1 MPQPVKLSD
10 ALIDAART
18 ESARADRSLAGQIE
32 HWAQLGR
39 MIEPGLT
46 SANIQAL
53 KHGEADVAEVLPP
66 TEEGQALLEA
76 LIAAVANDSR
86 RSKVT
91 RGFAGRVRYG
101 TDPDLPGFVIRL
113 GPDGTRSVGR
123 LVEGRFKAV
132 GTATATSSHVRQAPQ
147 T

>member
-18 ESARADRSLAGQIE
+18 ESARADRSLASQIE

-39 MIEPGLT
+39 MIEPSLT
-46 SANIQAL
+46 SANTLAL
-53 KHGEADVAEVLPP
+53 KHAETSLIEALPP
-66 TEEGQALLEA
+66 TVEGRALLEA
-76 LIAAVANDSR
+76 LTAALVRDAR
-86 RSKVT
+86 RGKVI

-113 GPDGTRSVGR
+113 GPDGARTVGR
-123 LVEGRFKAV
+123 LVKGRFETV
-132 GTATATSSHVRQAPQ
+132 NTATAHAAQDRHD
-147 T
+147 

>member
-18 ESARADRSLAGQIE
+18 ESARADRSLASQIE

-39 MIEPGLT
+39 MIEPSLT
-46 SANIQAL
+46 SANTLAL
-53 KHGEADVAEVLPP
+53 KHAETSLIEALPP
-66 TEEGQALLEA
+66 TVEGRALLEA
-76 LIAAVANDSR
+76 LTAALVRDAR
-86 RSKVT
+86 RGKVI

-113 GPDGTRSVGR
+113 GPDGTRSR
-123 LVEGRFKAV
+123 WFWR
-132 GTATATSSHVRQAPQ
+132 RP
-147 T
+147 